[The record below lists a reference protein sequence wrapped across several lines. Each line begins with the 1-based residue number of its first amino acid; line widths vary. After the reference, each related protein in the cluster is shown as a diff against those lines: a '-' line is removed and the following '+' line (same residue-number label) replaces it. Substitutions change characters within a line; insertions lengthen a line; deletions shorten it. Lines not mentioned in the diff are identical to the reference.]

1 MRSSDRPRPQLK
13 RTLWL
18 VAACLFFAGCAAT
31 IPVAPK
37 FVDES
42 AKAFV
47 PPAGQ
52 AAIYIVRENAY
63 KGKAILF
70 QVALDGKLLGGI
82 AAGTYYAPSV
92 PPGNHT
98 ITALSNEN
106 QDSTK
111 LSVEAGSVYFIK
123 VEPRWGM
130 VSARVGLKQI
140 SFAEGKPLVSAS
152 SLAAGIGP

>member
-1 MRSSDRPRPQLK
+1 MRRRDISRPQPKGTRWL
-13 RTLWL
+13 L
-18 VAACLFFAGCAAT
+18 VAHLLFAGCAAT
-31 IPVAPK
+31 IPIAPK

-42 AKAFV
+42 AKTFA
-47 PPAGQ
+47 PPTGQ

-82 AAGTYYAPSV
+82 AAGTYYAPTV
-92 PPGNHT
+92 LPGDHT

-111 LSVEAGSVYFIK
+111 VTVEAGSVYFIK
-123 VEPRWGM
+123 VEPHWGM
-130 VSARVGLKQI
+130 VSARVGLKQL
-140 SFAEGKPLVSAS
+140 SFAEGKPLVAASA
-152 SLAAGIGP
+152 LAAGIGP